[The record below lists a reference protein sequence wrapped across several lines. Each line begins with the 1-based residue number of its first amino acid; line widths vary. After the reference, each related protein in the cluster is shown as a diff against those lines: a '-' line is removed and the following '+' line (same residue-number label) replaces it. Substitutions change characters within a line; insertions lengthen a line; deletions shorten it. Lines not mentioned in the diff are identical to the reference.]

1 MNQELTVLIIDDCE
15 DDAILLAREIS
26 RAGYKVNFEYVSSL
40 TSLEK
45 ALESNRWD
53 IIISDY
59 SLPGF
64 NGLSVLN
71 MIKEKGYD
79 IPFIMVSGTIGEN
92 LAVEIMKSGANDYV
106 MKDNLTRLVPAI
118 KRELREAEIRRE
130 KKLAEEALRKSEER
144 YRILFEHANEGIL
157 VLKNEKIIFA
167 NPKFLETTGY
177 AGNIKEIAKKSFIE
191 FIHKDDRDI
200 VMNYHYKRL
209 KGEKVPDNYTFRFYD
224 REGKI
229 RHVQLSGAIIY
240 WDGEAAVLAF
250 LNDITEKKLREEELL
265 KIEKLES
272 LGLLAGGIAHDF
284 NNILASVLA
293 SISIGRVMLEND
305 EKDKLFEIL
314 ANVEKASL
322 RAKDLTYQLL
332 TFAKGGLPVKK
343 TGIISDVIKE
353 AAHFAVIGTKS
364 TCEFY
369 FPEDLLPVSIDE
381 GQISQV
387 IQNLVLNAEQS
398 MNGGTISISGENTL
412 INEKNTFNLVA
423 GKYVKISVH
432 DHGCGI
438 EEKYLQKIFDPYF
451 TTKPK
456 SSGLGLTIAYSIIR
470 NHSGHVVAESVTGK
484 GTTVTFFLPVSEDV
498 HIPEQSDK
506 DKILEGKGK
515 ILVMDDDEMLREV
528 LEIILERLKYDFTM
542 TEDGEEAIK
551 LYKQE
556 KEKGTPFDAVIIDLT
571 IPGGMGGKEAIEKL
585 REIDPDIKAIVS
597 SGYSSD
603 PVMADYKKYGF
614 SAVILKPYGIEEL
627 SKTLYDI
634 IVMRD
639 A

>member
-1 MNQELTVLIIDDCE
+1 MNKELKILIIDDCE

-26 RAGYKVNFEYVSSL
+26 RSGYRVDFEYVSS
-40 TSLEK
+40 TNSLEK
-45 ALESNRWD
+45 ALENNTWD

-64 NGLSVLN
+64 NGLAVLN
-71 MIKEKGYD
+71 MIKDRGYD

-157 VLKNEKIIFA
+157 VLKKDKIIFA
-167 NPKFLETTGY
+167 NPKFLKTTGY
-177 AGNIKEIAKKSFIE
+177 VKDISHKSFFE
-191 FIHKDDRDI
+191 FIHKDDREM
-200 VMNYHYKRL
+200 VRNYHYKRL
-209 KGEKVPDNYTFRFYD
+209 KGEKVPDNYTFRFHD
-224 REGKI
+224 REGNI
-229 RHVQLSGAIIY
+229 RHVQLSGAIIN

-284 NNILASVLA
+284 NNILTSVLA

-353 AAHFAVIGTKS
+353 SANFALIGTKS

-369 FPEDLLPVSIDE
+369 FPGDLWPVSIDE

-398 MNGGTISISGENTL
+398 MNGGTISISGEN
-412 INEKNTFNLVA
+412 IVIYKKNIGNLKNGA
-423 GKYVKISVH
+423 YVKISIK
-432 DHGCGI
+432 DQGCGI

-484 GTTVTFFLPVSEDV
+484 GTTITFFLPVSEDV

-585 REIDPDIKAIVS
+585 REIDPDIKAVVS

-614 SAVILKPYGIEEL
+614 SAVILKPYGMEEL

-634 IVMRD
+634 IVMRN

>member
-1 MNQELTVLIIDDCE
+1 MNKELTVLIIDDCE

-26 RAGYKVNFEYVSSL
+26 RAGYKVDFEYVSSL

-92 LAVEIMKSGANDYV
+92 LAVEIMKSGAHDYV

-157 VLKNEKIIFA
+157 VLKREKIIFA
-167 NPKFLETTGY
+167 NPKFLKATGY
-177 AGNIKEIAKKSFIE
+177 VEDISHKSFFE
-191 FIHKDDRDI
+191 FIHKDDREM
-200 VMNYHYKRL
+200 VRNYHYKRL

-224 REGKI
+224 RDGNI
-229 RHVQLSGAIIY
+229 RHVQLSGAIIN
-240 WDGEAAVLAF
+240 WDGEAAVLVF
-250 LNDITEKKLREEELL
+250 LNDITEKKKWEEELL

-284 NNILASVLA
+284 NNILTSVLA

-353 AAHFAVIGTKS
+353 AANFALIGTKS
-364 TCEFY
+364 TCEFH
-369 FPEDLLPVSIDE
+369 FPGDLWPVSIDE

-398 MNGGTISISGENTL
+398 MNRGTISISGEN
-412 INEKNTFNLVA
+412 IVIDKKNIGNLKN
-423 GKYVKISVH
+423 GTYVKITIK
-432 DHGCGI
+432 DQGCGI

-470 NHSGHVVAESVTGK
+470 NHSGHVVAESVKGK

-498 HIPEQSDK
+498 HIPEKSSQK
-506 DKILEGKGK
+506 EILEGKGR

-551 LYKQE
+551 LYKQA
-556 KEKGTPFDAVIIDLT
+556 KEEGNPFDAVIVDLT
-571 IPGGMGGKEAIEKL
+571 IPGGMGGKEAIGKL

-603 PVMADYKKYGF
+603 PVMADYKRYGF
-614 SAVILKPYGIEEL
+614 SAVILKPYGMEEL

>member
-1 MNQELTVLIIDDCE
+1 MNKELTVLIIDDCE

-40 TSLEK
+40 ISLGK

-92 LAVEIMKSGANDYV
+92 LAVEIMKSGAHDYV

-118 KRELREAEIRRE
+118 KRELQEAEIRRE
-130 KKLAEEALRKSEER
+130 KKLAEEALRKSEEK
-144 YRILFEHANEGIL
+144 YRILFENANEGIL
-157 VLKNEKIIFA
+157 VIRKEKIIFA
-167 NPKFLETTGY
+167 NPRFLKATGY
-177 AGNIKEIAKKSFIE
+177 IEDISQKSFFE
-191 FIHKDDRDI
+191 FIHKDDREM
-200 VMNYHYKRL
+200 VRNYHYKRL

-224 REGKI
+224 REGNT
-229 RHVQLSGAIIY
+229 RHVQLSCAMIN
-240 WDGEAAVLAF
+240 WDGEAAVLVF
-250 LNDITEKKLREEELL
+250 LNDITEKKKWEEELL

-284 NNILASVLA
+284 NNILTSVLA

-305 EKDKLFEIL
+305 EKAKLFDIL

-353 AAHFAVIGTKS
+353 SADFALIGTKS
-364 TCEFY
+364 TCEFC
-369 FPEDLLPVSIDE
+369 FPGDLWPVSIDE

-398 MNGGTISISGENTL
+398 MNGGTISISGENML
-412 INEKNTFNLVA
+412 LDEKNIFNLK
-423 GKYVKISVH
+423 GGGYVKISIK
-432 DHGCGI
+432 DQGCGI
-438 EEKYLQKIFDPYF
+438 DEKYLQKIFDPYF
-451 TTKPK
+451 TTKPG

-470 NHSGHVVAESVTGK
+470 NHSGHIVADSIADK
-484 GTTVTFFLPVSEDV
+484 GTTFTFFLPVSEDAPF
-498 HIPEQSDK
+498 PEQSFK
-506 DKILEGKGK
+506 EGILEGKGK

-551 LYKQE
+551 LYRQA
-556 KEKGTPFDAVIIDLT
+556 KEEGKPFDAVIIDLT
-571 IPGGMGGKEAIEKL
+571 IPRGMGGKEAIEKL
-585 REIDPDIKAIVS
+585 REMDPDIKAIVS

-634 IVMRD
+634 VVKCNG
-639 A
+639 

>member
-26 RAGYKVNFEYVSSL
+26 RAGYKVYFEYVSSL

-45 ALESNRWD
+45 ALESNRWN

-64 NGLSVLN
+64 NGLAVLN
-71 MIKEKGYD
+71 MIKDRGYD

-92 LAVEIMKSGANDYV
+92 LAVEIMKSGAHDYV

-157 VLKNEKIIFA
+157 VLKKDKIIFA

-177 AGNIKEIAKKSFIE
+177 MEDISEKSFIE
-191 FIHKDDRDI
+191 FIHKDDRDM
-200 VMNYHYKRL
+200 VMNYHYRRL
-209 KGEKVPDNYTFRFYD
+209 RGEKVPDNYTFRFYD
-224 REGKI
+224 GEGNT
-229 RHVQLSGAIIY
+229 RHVQLSGAMIN
-240 WDGEAAVLAF
+240 WDGEAAVLVF
-250 LNDITEKKLREEELL
+250 LNDITEKKKLEEELL

-293 SISIGRVMLEND
+293 SISIGKVMLENN
-305 EKDKLFEIL
+305 EKDKLFELL

-332 TFAKGGLPVKK
+332 TFAKGGMPVKK

-353 AAHFAVIGTKS
+353 AANFAVIGTKS

-369 FPEDLLPVSIDE
+369 FPEDLWPVSIDE

-412 INEKNTFNLVA
+412 IDEKNTFNLMA

-451 TTKPK
+451 TTKQK
-456 SSGLGLTIAYSIIR
+456 SSGLGLTISYSIIR
-470 NHSGHVVAESVTGK
+470 NHSGHIVADSVPGK

-498 HIPEQSDK
+498 HIP
-506 DKILEGKGK
+506 
-515 ILVMDDDEMLREV
+515 
-528 LEIILERLKYDFTM
+528 
-542 TEDGEEAIK
+542 
-551 LYKQE
+551 
-556 KEKGTPFDAVIIDLT
+556 
-571 IPGGMGGKEAIEKL
+571 
-585 REIDPDIKAIVS
+585 
-597 SGYSSD
+597 
-603 PVMADYKKYGF
+603 
-614 SAVILKPYGIEEL
+614 
-627 SKTLYDI
+627 
-634 IVMRD
+634 
-639 A
+639 